1 MVQHA
6 GEVWIVLDALDECRT
21 RKGHPTEGLLR
32 WIESIR
38 SSQEINIHLLAT
50 SRPEQDIKSAIE
62 TWVRQQDVIP
72 IQSDLVAEDIC
83 AYVHT
88 KVREDKG
95 LSRWK
100 SRPDVQD
107 EIESTLTQKAHGM

>member
-1 MVQHA
+1 MVQQA
-6 GEVWIVLDALDECRT
+6 GEIWIVLDALDECLT
-21 RKGHPTEGLLR
+21 QKGNPDEGLLS

-38 SSQEINIHLLAT
+38 ISQQINVHIHAT
-50 SRPEQDIKSAIE
+50 SRPEQDIQLAIE
-62 TWVRQQDVIP
+62 RWAHKQDIIP
-72 IQSDLVAEDIC
+72 IQSDLVAEDIR
-83 AYVHT
+83 AYVHAR
-88 KVREDKG
+88 VRQYEG